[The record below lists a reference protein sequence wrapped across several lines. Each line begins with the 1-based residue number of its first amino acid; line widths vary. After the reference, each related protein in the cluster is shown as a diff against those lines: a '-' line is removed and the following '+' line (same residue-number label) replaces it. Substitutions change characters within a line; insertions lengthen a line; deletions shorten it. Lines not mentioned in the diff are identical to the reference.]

1 MFFITENSSV
11 LVAFVCIPFC
21 GFGRVGCSTSRDTNY
36 FSFFFKEDVV
46 LKDTIQAAAWCRL
59 QSFKDSVSLPEV
71 IGMEGWE
78 QMAASTERKSDDGG
92 DEEKMCKKN

>member
-1 MFFITENSSV
+1 MSS
-11 LVAFVCIPFC
+11 
-21 GFGRVGCSTSRDTNY
+21 TDTNY
-36 FSFFFKEDVV
+36 FLFFHQDDVV
-46 LKDTIQAAAWCRL
+46 LKDTIQAAAWCQL

-92 DEEKMCKKN
+92 DEEKTCKKIKKLNHSNSHSDYILTMNCSVWR